1 MFSKAVKKNNTTD
14 CCHSSYSTDCSVL
27 DMFYASLPNTHLVG
41 GRNICGGRMVSYPI
55 LNW

>member
-14 CCHSSYSTDCSVL
+14 CPHSSYSTDCSVL
-27 DMFYASLPNTHLVG
+27 DMFYASLPNTRLVS
-41 GRNICGGRMVSYPI
+41 GRNISGARMEGYPI